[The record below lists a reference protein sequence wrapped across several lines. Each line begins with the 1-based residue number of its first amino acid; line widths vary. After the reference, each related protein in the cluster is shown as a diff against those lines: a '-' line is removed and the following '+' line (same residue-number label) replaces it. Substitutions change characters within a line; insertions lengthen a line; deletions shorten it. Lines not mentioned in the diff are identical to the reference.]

1 MRRGHPRKDSGAGQ
15 FPGQLFLGELIQL
28 PPGEHLLAPGAQDS
42 HFLCD
47 RTGSEAVVA
56 GDHHR
61 TDMR

>member
-1 MRRGHPRKDSGAGQ
+1 MRRGHPCKDSGAGQ

-28 PPGEHLLAPGAQDS
+28 PPGEHLLAPGTQDS
-42 HFLCD
+42 HLFGNG
-47 RTGSEAVVA
+47 TGGEAVVA